1 MLHLNMLLIFKIVIS
16 IVILQ
21 RLTELYISKKN
32 EKWLLDNGAVEFGE
46 SHYKY
51 IVLMHTCFFLALIGE
66 YYYRFHIRNMNSDFN
81 IFNAVFLVFFII
93 LQIGRV
99 WVITSLG
106 KYWNTKIFR
115 IPGSRLV
122 NKGPYKFL
130 RHPNYWVV
138 TLEIF
143 VLPLVFN
150 LYYSMVIFTLW
161 NLIMLNIRTQEEN
174 RALQI

>member
-1 MLHLNMLLIFKIVIS
+1 MSMLLLFKIVIS

-21 RLTELYISKKN
+21 RLTELYISKRN
-32 EKWLLDNGAVEFGE
+32 EKWLIDNGAVEFGE

-51 IVLMHTCFFLALIGE
+51 IVLMHTCFILALIGE
-66 YYYRFHIRNMNSDFN
+66 FYLRYHIRARTQEIS
-81 IFNAVFLVFFII
+81 IFNLAFLVFFIV

-122 NKGPYKFL
+122 NWGPYRYL
-130 RHPNYWVV
+130 RHPNYLIVA
-138 TLEIF
+138 LEILS
-143 VLPLVFN
+143 LPLIFN
-150 LYYSMVIFTLW
+150 LHYTCFLFSIW
-161 NLIMLNIRTQEEN
+161 NIIMISVRLQEEN